1 MRSSALVCSS
11 PMRGVDFCASSTAA
25 SQPAPS
31 STVGGTI
38 SCDGGGA
45 PVAPVCSPVGG
56 AIVSS
61 GSVSPCGAGVGAGF
75 GAGGVLATLLAP
87 SWAGAVPV
95 ERSRATGSANNSA
108 ALRLVIYPPPA
119 TGLARNRPEP
129 IDDSG
134 KSGQSKT
141 LVFYGLSPARQ
152 SGFRLFF

>member
-45 PVAPVCSPVGG
+45 PVAPVCSPVVAPVGG

-61 GSVSPCGAGVGAGF
+61 GSVSPCGVGAGAGF

-87 SWAGAVPV
+87 SWAGALPV
-95 ERSRATGSANNSA
+95 ERSRASGSANDSA
-108 ALRLVIYPPPA
+108 AAFRLIIYPLRQPDW
-119 TGLARNRPEP
+119 RE
-129 IDDSG
+129 IDEN
-134 KSGQSKT
+134 
-141 LVFYGLSPARQ
+141 
-152 SGFRLFF
+152 

>member
-45 PVAPVCSPVGG
+45 PVAPVCSPVGAPVGG

-61 GSVSPCGAGVGAGF
+61 GSVSPCGVGAGA
-75 GAGGVLATLLAP
+75 GLGAAGGLLATLLAP
-87 SWAGAVPV
+87 SWAAALPV
-95 ERSRATGSANNSA
+95 ERSRASGSANDSAA
-108 ALRLVIYPPPA
+108 ALRLIIYPPQPDW
-119 TGLARNRPEP
+119 PE
-129 IDDSG
+129 IDENG
-134 KSGQSKT
+134 
-141 LVFYGLSPARQ
+141 
-152 SGFRLFF
+152 

>member
-11 PMRGVDFCASSTAA
+11 PISGVDFCASSTAA

-45 PVAPVCSPVGG
+45 PVAPVCSPVAAPVGG

-61 GSVSPCGAGVGAGF
+61 GSVSPCGVGAGA
-75 GAGGVLATLLAP
+75 GLGAAGGVLATLLAP

-95 ERSRATGSANNSA
+95 ERKKASGSANNSA

-119 TGLARNRPEP
+119 PGLARNRPEP

-134 KSGQSKT
+134 KSGQ
-141 LVFYGLSPARQ
+141 LLGGWRPF
-152 SGFRLFF
+152 

>member
-45 PVAPVCSPVGG
+45 PVDPVCSLIGAPVGG

-61 GSVSPCGAGVGAGF
+61 GSVSPCGAGAGGGAGF

-95 ERSRATGSANNSA
+95 ERKRASGSANNSA

-134 KSGQSKT
+134 RSGQSKR
-141 LVFYGLSPARQ
+141 P
-152 SGFRLFF
+152 

>member
-11 PMRGVDFCASSTAA
+11 PIRGVDACASSTAA

-38 SCDGGGA
+38 SCEGGGA

-61 GSVSPCGAGVGAGF
+61 GSVSPCGAGAGVGF

-87 SWAGAVPV
+87 SWAGAVPGD
-95 ERSRATGSANNSA
+95 RSRASGSANDSAA
-108 ALRLVIYPPPA
+108 ALRLIIYPPLRQPDW
-119 TGLARNRPEP
+119 PE
-129 IDDSG
+129 IDENG
-134 KSGQSKT
+134 
-141 LVFYGLSPARQ
+141 
-152 SGFRLFF
+152 